1 MTLTDKVP
9 SRRTDTAYEGGA
21 ERMGLQRKLKFHT
34 IRTLSRK
41 CSSYME
47 GYTLSR
53 EICGKRI
60 IRHNP
65 CRKVRLDRQK
75 SAWGTAH
82 EKTVNTDGGKESAAA
97 GNTARWELGH
107 GESSWISA
115 RG

>member
-1 MTLTDKVP
+1 
-9 SRRTDTAYEGGA
+9 
-21 ERMGLQRKLKFHT
+21 MGLQRKLKSHT

-60 IRHNP
+60 KRHNP
-65 CRKVRLDRQK
+65 CRKARLDRQK
-75 SAWGTAH
+75 SARATVP
-82 EKTVNTDGGKESAAA
+82 EKTVNTGGGKESAAA
-97 GNTARWELGH
+97 GNTARQELGRD
-107 GESSWISA
+107 ESSWISA